1 MPKHYIITST
11 DENPLYYT
19 FLPTIYQMW
28 KNHIPD
34 CHIVVGYIGNKT
46 TDDKFVQRLGMFCD
60 ELASFPH
67 IENMHPGCQAKTTRL
82 FLASSYPNAICTIV
96 DIDQYL
102 LDFQWFKQKT
112 APALNNNKFISIG
125 HNHYFGTQHVGK
137 FPMSFTTAS
146 GQIWKK
152 IVNRQNLQYYQWFKH
167 ISNLPNP
174 IDNKEN
180 PSNPFNKFS
189 DESLLRYL
197 LERHPDQDFIK
208 SVWVKQE
215 REDEIWGR
223 MKCSR
228 RVDRGYWREF
238 KPELLAKNYYI
249 DSQPLRPF
257 HKYFN
262 YLVPLLN
269 YMGIKGNKD
278 QLFF

>member
-46 TDDKFVQRLGMFCD
+46 TDDKFVRRLGTFCD
-60 ELASFPH
+60 ELVSFPH
-67 IENMHPGCQAKTTRL
+67 IENMHPGCQAKPTRL
-82 FLASSYPNAICTIV
+82 FLAATHTDGICTVV

-102 LDFQWFKQKT
+102 LNFDWFKQKIS
-112 APALNNNKFISIG
+112 PALNNEKFVSIG
-125 HNHYFGTQHVGK
+125 HNHYFGTPHIGK
-137 FPMSFTTAS
+137 FPMSFTTAPGS
-146 GQIWKK
+146 IWQR
-152 IVNRQNLQYYQWFKH
+152 IVNRDNLEYLQWFNYM
-167 ISNLPNP
+167 SNLPNL

-180 PSNPFNKFS
+180 PQNTFDRFS

-215 REDEIWGR
+215 REDTKR

-228 RVDRGYWREF
+228 RVDRGYWYEF
-238 KPELLAKNYYI
+238 KQELLAKNYYI

-257 HKYFN
+257 NKHFN
-262 YLVPLLN
+262 YLLPLLN
-269 YMGIKGNKD
+269 YMDIKGSKD